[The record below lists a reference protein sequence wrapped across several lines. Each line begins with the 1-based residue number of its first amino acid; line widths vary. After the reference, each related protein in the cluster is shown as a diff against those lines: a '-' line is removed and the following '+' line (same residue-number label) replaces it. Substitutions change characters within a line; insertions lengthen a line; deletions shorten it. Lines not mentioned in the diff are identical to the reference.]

1 MFAGAGALSGT
12 PLAPRPACRGTLG
25 RNETNAP
32 AKARTTVRPLRH
44 TVHNAVEEPRR
55 SVTENDDNDLEP
67 TNWESVCTDP
77 VCSTRLVVNGQDL
90 PAFEDVSTAHF
101 RIRNGVVR
109 TPLVRSR
116 QLSAVTG
123 CNIFLKHEWQQAT
136 GSFKER
142 GARNSLLALDD
153 EQRAR
158 GVVAASAGNHA
169 LALAYHGAELGI
181 PVTVLMPSI
190 APLTKITKCRA
201 LGARVI
207 LEGDSI
213 ADAALAA
220 QQYVNDEGMKYI
232 NGFDDFN
239 IIAGAGSVGLEIL
252 EDAENIDAIVIPVG
266 GGGLIAGIS
275 LAVKTIN
282 PDVQIIGVEPN
293 RCASMAA
300 AMEAGE
306 VVKVT
311 MPGPTL
317 ADGLAVPTVGPRS
330 FEVCRNRVDKLV
342 TVSEK
347 DISVALLRLVELEK
361 LIQEGAGA
369 AGIAAVLAGK
379 LPELKGKNVAVLLCG
394 GNIDT
399 STLGNVLERGLVND
413 GRLIRFSCV
422 VPDRPGGIA
431 GLCATIAFV
440 GASIK
445 QINHE
450 RAWLQDDSH
459 SVQVDVTCEL
469 TGPQMAEKLYE
480 ALAEKYPVD
489 FTRPKSVLSGER
501 ASKQAEAF
509 SGVNMPAGNAS
520 NGAPP
525 SPATTNSPKKLPAP
539 ILYDYDTIVN
549 NVKPSAALVG
559 AVEDAFA
566 QLANGKVDVPMPMHI
581 GVAETAT
588 AGPGDCHIKGGYI
601 EGAPTW
607 TVKLA
612 CVSFY
617 KNVEKGLPAGS
628 GVFVVCD
635 ATNGAPKAVL
645 HENRYLT
652 DLRTGAAGAV
662 AVKHLA
668 VKGAKSVAFIGT
680 GVIAEAMARAT
691 ATVFGFEEAFA
702 YSPSPKK
709 SSNFCKKMSDELG
722 FPHYACA
729 TAEDAV
735 RAADV
740 VFTQTPGG
748 EWVVEEEWLRP
759 HALIICSGSDQ
770 PTKNE
775 IPPQILAN
783 SKVVTDIT
791 NQCARVGEVRSAIE
805 AGVMT
810 TDDVHAEIGEII
822 SGKKTGREGNERIV
836 CDLTGT
842 GAQDAA
848 IGSHVMDALRG
859 VTPGSANSIDTSK
872 PRLPAPKLYDYDTIV
887 NNVSPSKALTEAV
900 ENAFAQLAGGKVD
913 VPMPMHI
920 GVAETATAGPGDCHI
935 KGGYI
940 EGAPTWTVK
949 LACVSFY
956 KNVEKG
962 LPAGSGVFVVCD
974 ATNGAPKAV
983 LHENRYLT
991 DLRTGAAGAVAVKHL
1006 AVKGAKSV
1014 AFIGTGVI
1022 AESMARST
1030 ATVFDFKEAYAY
1042 SRDVS
1047 KASTFCD
1054 KMSAELGYEFNACA
1068 SAEDAVRAADVV
1080 FTQTPG
1086 GEWVLEEQWLRP
1098 HALIVCSGSDQ
1109 PTKNEI
1115 PPNVLKKAK
1124 VVTDITAQCARVG
1137 EVRSAIAAGVMTEQ
1151 DVHAELG
1158 QIVSGQ
1164 VKGRKGKELIVCD
1177 LTGTGAQDAAIGS
1190 YVMDVLD

>member
-1 MFAGAGALSGT
+1 MFAAAGALSGT
-12 PLAPRPACRGTLG
+12 PLAPRPACRGALG
-25 RNETNAP
+25 RNDRAP
-32 AKARTTVRPLRH
+32 RVPSKTARPLVRPLK
-44 TVHNAVEEPRR
+44 AVEEPRR
-55 SVTENDDNDLEP
+55 SETSAEDVPADLE
-67 TNWESVCTDP
+67 TVCADP

-116 QLSAVTG
+116 QLSAVTEM
-123 CNIFLKHEWQQAT
+123 NIFLKHEWQQAT

-142 GARNSLLALDD
+142 GARNSLLALTD
-153 EQRAR
+153 EQRKK

-201 LGARVI
+201 LGANVI

-220 QQYVNDEGMKYI
+220 QAYVRDEGMKYI

-252 EDAENIDAIVIPVG
+252 EDAENIDAIVVPVG
-266 GGGLIAGIS
+266 GGGLIAGVA

-282 PDVQIIGVEPN
+282 PNVQIIGVEPS

-317 ADGLAVPTVGPRS
+317 ADGLAVPAVGPRS
-330 FEVCRNRVDKLV
+330 FEVLRTRVDKLV

-413 GRLIRFSCV
+413 ERLIRFSCV

-459 SVQVDVTCEL
+459 SVQVTVTCEL
-469 TGPQMAEKLYE
+469 TGPQMADHLYE

-489 FTRPKSVLSGER
+489 FTRPKGNLSGER
-501 ASKQAEAF
+501 AAALNRNGQS
-509 SGVNMPAGNAS
+509 PA
-520 NGAPP
+520 APP
-525 SPATTNSPKKLPAP
+525 APAATAKAGQLPAP
-539 ILYDYDTIVN
+539 VLYDYDTIVN
-549 NVKPSAALVG
+549 NVKPSRALVE

-581 GVAETAT
+581 GVAETAA

-612 CVSFY
+612 NVSFY

-635 ATNGAPKAVL
+635 AANG
-645 HENRYLT
+645 
-652 DLRTGAAGAV
+652 G
-662 AVKHLA
+662 
-668 VKGAKSVAFIGT
+668 
-680 GVIAEAMARAT
+680 
-691 ATVFGFEEAFA
+691 
-702 YSPSPKK
+702 
-709 SSNFCKKMSDELG
+709 
-722 FPHYACA
+722 
-729 TAEDAV
+729 
-735 RAADV
+735 
-740 VFTQTPGG
+740 
-748 EWVVEEEWLRP
+748 
-759 HALIICSGSDQ
+759 
-770 PTKNE
+770 
-775 IPPQILAN
+775 
-783 SKVVTDIT
+783 
-791 NQCARVGEVRSAIE
+791 
-805 AGVMT
+805 
-810 TDDVHAEIGEII
+810 
-822 SGKKTGREGNERIV
+822 
-836 CDLTGT
+836 
-842 GAQDAA
+842 
-848 IGSHVMDALRG
+848 
-859 VTPGSANSIDTSK
+859 
-872 PRLPAPKLYDYDTIV
+872 
-887 NNVSPSKALTEAV
+887 
-900 ENAFAQLAGGKVD
+900 
-913 VPMPMHI
+913 
-920 GVAETATAGPGDCHI
+920 
-935 KGGYI
+935 
-940 EGAPTWTVK
+940 
-949 LACVSFY
+949 
-956 KNVEKG
+956 
-962 LPAGSGVFVVCD
+962 
-974 ATNGAPKAV
+974 PKAV

-1030 ATVFDFKEAYAY
+1030 ATVFGFEEAFAY

-1047 KASTFCD
+1047 KAQTFCD
-1054 KMSAELGYEFNACA
+1054 KMSEELGYPFAACG

-1086 GEWVLEEQWLRP
+1086 GEWVLEESWLRP

-1137 EVRSAIAAGVMTEQ
+1137 EVRSAIAAGVMTAE

-1158 QIVSGQ
+1158 QIVSGR

>member
-1 MFAGAGALSGT
+1 MYGFASALSGA
-12 PLAPRPACRGTLG
+12 PALAPPRTHAARRTRG
-25 RNETNAP
+25 RNNDRRRIVAP
-32 AKARTTVRPLRH
+32 RCSIS
-44 TVHNAVEEPRR
+44 EP
-55 SVTENDDNDLEP
+55 EP
-67 TNWESVCTDP
+67 TADASAASPDRGCDP
-77 VCSTRLVVNGQDL
+77 ADPNDCIVTPRKVVNGQDL

-109 TPLVRSR
+109 TPLVKSR
-116 QLSAVTG
+116 ALSAITG
-123 CNIFLKHEWQQAT
+123 MKIFLKHEWQQAT

-142 GARNSLLALDD
+142 GARNSLLALSA

-213 ADAALAA
+213 ADAAIAA
-220 QQYVNDEGMKYI
+220 QQYVENEGMKYI

-252 EDAENIDAIVIPVG
+252 EDAKDIDAIVVPVG
-266 GGGLIAGIS
+266 GGGLIAGIA

-282 PDVQIIGVEPN
+282 PNVQIIGVEPE
-293 RCASMAA
+293 RCPSMAA
-300 AMEAGE
+300 AMREGKAT
-306 VVKVT
+306 KVT

-330 FEVCRNRVDKLV
+330 FEVLRPRVDKLV

-347 DISVALLRLVELEK
+347 DISVALLRLVEQEK
-361 LIQEGAGA
+361 LVQEGAGA
-369 AGIAAVLAGK
+369 AGLAAVLAGK
-379 LPELKGKNVAVLLCG
+379 VDELKGKNVAVCLCG

-450 RAWLQDDSH
+450 RAWLQEDSH

-469 TGPQMAEKLYE
+469 TGPQMAENLHA

-489 FTRPKSVLSGER
+489 FTQPQAVIGAGPNGTEAGTPKGKDAGMMLGE
-501 ASKQAEAF
+501 SKR
-509 SGVNMPAGNAS
+509 
-520 NGAPP
+520 NGAAKGPQE
-525 SPATTNSPKKLPAP
+525 LPAP
-539 ILYDYDTIVN
+539 VLFDYDTIVN
-549 NVKPSAALVG
+549 NVKPAEELVL
-559 AVEDAFA
+559 AVEDAFS
-566 QLANGKVDVPMPMHI
+566 QLARGKVDVPLPMHI
-581 GVAETAT
+581 GVAETSA

-612 CVSFY
+612 NVSFY

-635 ATNGAPKAVL
+635 AANGAPKAVL

-652 DLRTGAAGAV
+652 DMRTGAAGAV

-680 GVIAEAMARAT
+680 GVIAEAMARSA
-691 ATVFGFEEAFA
+691 ATVYGFEEAYA
-702 YSPSPKK
+702 YSRDMVKNSA
-709 SSNFCKKMSDELG
+709 FCDKMAAELG
-722 FPHYACA
+722 YSFTACA

-735 RAADV
+735 RNADV
-740 VFTQTPGG
+740 IFTQTPGG
-748 EWVVEEEWLRP
+748 EWVLEEEWLRP
-759 HALIICSGSDQ
+759 HAFIIASGSDQ

-775 IPPQILAN
+775 IPPAILAKA
-783 SKVVTDIT
+783 KVVTDIT
-791 NQCARVGEVRSAIE
+791 AQCARVGELRSAIA
-805 AGVMT
+805 AGSMT
-810 TDDVHAEIGEII
+810 EEGVHAEIGQII
-822 SGKKTGREGNERIV
+822 NGEREGRQGKELIV

-848 IGSHVMDALRG
+848 IGSYVMKALGGVSPGAKAFTYDA
-859 VTPGSANSIDTSK
+859 SK
-872 PRLPAPKLYDYDTIV
+872 PRLPAPKLYDYDTIKASV
-887 NNVSPSKALTEAV
+887 APSKALTEAV
-900 ENAFAQLAGGKVD
+900 EDAFSKLSDGKVD
-913 VPMPMHI
+913 VPLPMHI
-920 GVAETATAGPGDCHI
+920 GIAETSAAGPGDCHI

-949 LACVSFY
+949 LANVSFY

-974 ATNGAPKAV
+974 AANGAPKAV

-991 DLRTGAAGAVAVKHL
+991 DMRTGAAGAVAVKHL

-1022 AESMARST
+1022 AEAMARSA
-1030 ATVFDFKEAYAY
+1030 ATVYGFEEAYAY
-1042 SRDVS
+1042 SRDMVKNS
-1047 KASTFCD
+1047 AFCD
-1054 KMSAELGYEFNACA
+1054 KMAAELGYSFTACA
-1068 SAEDAVRAADVV
+1068 TAEDAVRNADVI

-1086 GEWVLEEQWLRP
+1086 GEWVLEEEWLRP
-1098 HALIVCSGSDQ
+1098 HAFIIASGSDQ

-1115 PPNVLKKAK
+1115 PPAILAKAK

-1137 EVRSAIAAGVMTEQ
+1137 ELRSAIAAGSMTEEG
-1151 DVHAELG
+1151 VHAEIG
-1158 QIVSGQ
+1158 QIINGERE
-1164 VKGRKGKELIVCD
+1164 GRQGKELIVCD

-1190 YVMDVLD
+1190 YVMNVLD

>member
-1 MFAGAGALSGT
+1 MFAAAGALSGT
-12 PLAPRPACRGTLG
+12 PLAPRPACRGALG
-25 RNETNAP
+25 RNDRAP
-32 AKARTTVRPLRH
+32 RVPSKTARPLVRPLK
-44 TVHNAVEEPRR
+44 AVEEPRR
-55 SVTENDDNDLEP
+55 SETSAEDVPADLE
-67 TNWESVCTDP
+67 TVCADP

-116 QLSAVTG
+116 QLSAVTEM
-123 CNIFLKHEWQQAT
+123 NIFLKHEWQQAT

-142 GARNSLLALDD
+142 GARNSLLALTD
-153 EQRAR
+153 EQRKK

-201 LGARVI
+201 LGANVI

-220 QQYVNDEGMKYI
+220 QAYVRDEGMKYI

-252 EDAENIDAIVIPVG
+252 EDAENIDAIVVPVG
-266 GGGLIAGIS
+266 GGGLIAGVA

-282 PDVQIIGVEPN
+282 PNVQIIGVEPS

-317 ADGLAVPTVGPRS
+317 ADGLAVPAVGPRS
-330 FEVCRNRVDKLV
+330 FEVLRTRVDKLV

-413 GRLIRFSCV
+413 ERLIRFSCV

-459 SVQVDVTCEL
+459 SVQVTVTCEL
-469 TGPQMAEKLYE
+469 TGPQMADHLYE

-489 FTRPKSVLSGER
+489 FTRPKGNLSGER
-501 ASKQAEAF
+501 AAALNRNGQS
-509 SGVNMPAGNAS
+509 PA
-520 NGAPP
+520 APP
-525 SPATTNSPKKLPAP
+525 APAATAKAGQLPAP
-539 ILYDYDTIVN
+539 VLYDYDTIVN
-549 NVKPSAALVG
+549 NVKPSRALVE

-581 GVAETAT
+581 GVAETAA

-612 CVSFY
+612 NVSFY

-635 ATNGAPKAVL
+635 AANGGPKA
-645 HENRYLT
+645 
-652 DLRTGAAGAV
+652 
-662 AVKHLA
+662 
-668 VKGAKSVAFIGT
+668 I
-680 GVIAEAMARAT
+680 
-691 ATVFGFEEAFA
+691 
-702 YSPSPKK
+702 
-709 SSNFCKKMSDELG
+709 
-722 FPHYACA
+722 
-729 TAEDAV
+729 
-735 RAADV
+735 
-740 VFTQTPGG
+740 
-748 EWVVEEEWLRP
+748 
-759 HALIICSGSDQ
+759 
-770 PTKNE
+770 
-775 IPPQILAN
+775 
-783 SKVVTDIT
+783 
-791 NQCARVGEVRSAIE
+791 
-805 AGVMT
+805 
-810 TDDVHAEIGEII
+810 
-822 SGKKTGREGNERIV
+822 
-836 CDLTGT
+836 
-842 GAQDAA
+842 
-848 IGSHVMDALRG
+848 
-859 VTPGSANSIDTSK
+859 
-872 PRLPAPKLYDYDTIV
+872 
-887 NNVSPSKALTEAV
+887 
-900 ENAFAQLAGGKVD
+900 
-913 VPMPMHI
+913 
-920 GVAETATAGPGDCHI
+920 
-935 KGGYI
+935 
-940 EGAPTWTVK
+940 
-949 LACVSFY
+949 
-956 KNVEKG
+956 
-962 LPAGSGVFVVCD
+962 
-974 ATNGAPKAV
+974 

-1030 ATVFDFKEAYAY
+1030 ATVFGFEEAFAY

-1047 KASTFCD
+1047 KAQTFCD
-1054 KMSAELGYEFNACA
+1054 KMSEELGYPFAACG

-1086 GEWVLEEQWLRP
+1086 GEWVLEESWLRP

-1137 EVRSAIAAGVMTEQ
+1137 EVRSAIAAGVMTAE

-1158 QIVSGQ
+1158 QIVSGK

>member
-1 MFAGAGALSGT
+1 MRGTPMSARPLARSPSALSRKQRHHAGAARRA
-12 PLAPRPACRGTLG
+12 APRAAIQDNTPPAGVTSADADAEYCDPMTQ
-25 RNETNAP
+25 ECP
-32 AKARTTVRPLRH
+32 QV
-44 TVHNAVEEPRR
+44 PRQ
-55 SVTENDDNDLEP
+55 
-67 TNWESVCTDP
+67 
-77 VCSTRLVVNGQDL
+77 VVNGQDL
-90 PAFEDVSTAHF
+90 PIFEDVSTAHF
-101 RIRNGVVR
+101 RIRSGVVR
-109 TPLVRSR
+109 SR
-116 QLSAVTG
+116 CTKSKSLSAITG
-123 CNIFLKHEWQQAT
+123 MNILIKHEWEQAT

-142 GARNSLLALDD
+142 GARNALLALD
-153 EQRAR
+153 EAQRAR

-169 LALAYHGAELGI
+169 LALAYHGKDLGI

-190 APLTKITKCRA
+190 APLTKISKCRA
-201 LGARVI
+201 LGANVI

-220 QQYVNDEGMKYI
+220 KRFVENQGMKYI

-252 EDAENIDAIVIPVG
+252 EDIKDVDAIVVPVG
-266 GGGLIAGIS
+266 GGGLIAGVA

-282 PDVQIIGVEPN
+282 PNVMVIGVEPD
-293 RCASMAA
+293 RCPSMAA
-300 AMEAGE
+300 AFAAGK
-306 VVKVT
+306 VVKFD

-330 FEVCRNRVDKLV
+330 FEVCRPRVDKLV
-342 TVSEK
+342 TVSER
-347 DISVALLRLVELEK
+347 DISVGLLRLVECEK
-361 LIQEGAGA
+361 LVQEGAGA
-369 AGIAAVLAGK
+369 AGMAACLAGK
-379 LPELKGKNVAVLLCG
+379 LPELEGKTVVVLLCG

-399 STLGNVLERGLVND
+399 NTLGNTLERGLVND
-413 GRLIRFSCV
+413 GRLCRFSVV

-431 GLCATIAFV
+431 GLTAVIAEV

-450 RAWLQDDSH
+450 RAWLQEDSH

-469 TGPQMAEKLYE
+469 TGIAMADTLYE
-480 ALAEKYPVD
+480 ELSARYKVD
-489 FTRPKSVLSGER
+489 FTRPKSALTNTAAAPMSSPISFPTSANAADVAKPSSGPQR
-501 ASKQAEAF
+501 
-509 SGVNMPAGNAS
+509 
-520 NGAPP
+520 
-525 SPATTNSPKKLPAP
+525 LPAP
-539 ILYDYDTIVN
+539 VLYDYDTIVN
-549 NVKPSAALVG
+549 NVKPARALVE
-559 AVEDAFA
+559 AVEAAFA
-566 QLANGKVDVPMPMHI
+566 ELAKGKVDVPLPMHI
-581 GVAETAT
+581 GIAETAA

-635 ATNGAPKAVL
+635 ATNGGPKAVL

-652 DLRTGAAGAV
+652 DMRTGAAGAV
-662 AVKHLA
+662 CVKHLA

-680 GVIAEAMARAT
+680 GVIAESMARST
-691 ATVFGFEEAFA
+691 ATVYGFEQGYGYSRNIDKATAF
-702 YSPSPKK
+702 
-709 SSNFCKKMSDELG
+709 CDKMQKELG
-722 FPHYACA
+722 YDFKACDS
-729 TAEDAV
+729 AEEAV
-735 RAADV
+735 RNADV

-748 EWVVEEEWLRP
+748 EWVLDLAWLKP
-759 HALIICSGSDQ
+759 HATIIASGSDQ

-775 IPPQILAN
+775 IPPEILMNA
-783 SKVVTDIT
+783 KVVTDIT
-791 NQCARVGEVRSAIE
+791 AQCSRVGELRSAIE
-805 AGVMT
+805 AGLMT
-810 TDDVHAEIGEII
+810 EANVHAEIGQII
-822 SGKKTGREGNERIV
+822 SGEREGRVGNERIV

-848 IGSHVMDALRG
+848 IGSYVMEVLDG
-859 VTPGSANSIDTSK
+859 VRPGEAANADPSK

-887 NNVSPSKALTEAV
+887 SKVKPNKELTESV
-900 ENAFAQLAGGKVD
+900 EAAFAELAKGKVD
-913 VPMPMHI
+913 VPLPMHI
-920 GVAETATAGPGDCHI
+920 GIAETAAAGPGDCHI

-974 ATNGAPKAV
+974 ATNGGPKAV

-991 DLRTGAAGAVAVKHL
+991 DMRTGAAGAVCVKHL

-1030 ATVFDFKEAYAY
+1030 ATVYGFEQGYGY
-1042 SRDVS
+1042 SRNID
-1047 KASTFCD
+1047 KATAFCD
-1054 KMSAELGYEFNACA
+1054 KMQKELGYDFKACD
-1068 SAEDAVRAADVV
+1068 SAEEAVRNADVV

-1086 GEWVLEEQWLRP
+1086 GEWVLDLAWLKP
-1098 HALIVCSGSDQ
+1098 HATIIASGSDQ

-1115 PPNVLKKAK
+1115 PPEVMKKAK
-1124 VVTDITAQCARVG
+1124 VITDITAQCVRVG
-1137 EVRSAIAAGVMTEQ
+1137 EVRSAVAAGVMKES

-1158 QIVSGQ
+1158 EIINGSK
-1164 VKGRKGKELIVCD
+1164 KGRQGKELIVCD

-1190 YVMDVLD
+1190 YVMNVLD

>member
-1 MFAGAGALSGT
+1 MFAAAGALSGT
-12 PLAPRPACRGTLG
+12 PLAPRPACRGALG
-25 RNETNAP
+25 RNDRAP
-32 AKARTTVRPLRH
+32 RVPSKTARPLVRPLK
-44 TVHNAVEEPRR
+44 AVEEPRR
-55 SVTENDDNDLEP
+55 SETSAEDVPADLE
-67 TNWESVCTDP
+67 TVCADP

-116 QLSAVTG
+116 QLSAVTEM
-123 CNIFLKHEWQQAT
+123 NIFLKHEWQQAT

-142 GARNSLLALDD
+142 GARNSLLALTD
-153 EQRAR
+153 EQRKK

-201 LGARVI
+201 LGANVI

-220 QQYVNDEGMKYI
+220 QAYVRDEGMKYI

-252 EDAENIDAIVIPVG
+252 EDAENIDAIVVPVG
-266 GGGLIAGIS
+266 GGGLIAGVA

-282 PDVQIIGVEPN
+282 SNVQIIGVEPS

-317 ADGLAVPTVGPRS
+317 ADGLAVPAVGPRS
-330 FEVCRNRVDKLV
+330 FEVLRTRVDKLV

-413 GRLIRFSCV
+413 ERLIRFSCV

-459 SVQVDVTCEL
+459 SVQVTVTCEL
-469 TGPQMAEKLYE
+469 TGPQMADHLYE

-489 FTRPKSVLSGER
+489 FTRPKSEFSGER
-501 ASKQAEAF
+501 AAALNRNGQS
-509 SGVNMPAGNAS
+509 PA
-520 NGAPP
+520 APP
-525 SPATTNSPKKLPAP
+525 APAATAKAGQLPAP
-539 ILYDYDTIVN
+539 VLYDYDTIVN
-549 NVKPSAALVG
+549 NVKPSRALVE

-581 GVAETAT
+581 GVAETAA

-612 CVSFY
+612 NVSFY

-635 ATNGAPKAVL
+635 AANG
-645 HENRYLT
+645 
-652 DLRTGAAGAV
+652 G
-662 AVKHLA
+662 
-668 VKGAKSVAFIGT
+668 
-680 GVIAEAMARAT
+680 
-691 ATVFGFEEAFA
+691 
-702 YSPSPKK
+702 
-709 SSNFCKKMSDELG
+709 
-722 FPHYACA
+722 
-729 TAEDAV
+729 
-735 RAADV
+735 
-740 VFTQTPGG
+740 
-748 EWVVEEEWLRP
+748 
-759 HALIICSGSDQ
+759 
-770 PTKNE
+770 
-775 IPPQILAN
+775 
-783 SKVVTDIT
+783 
-791 NQCARVGEVRSAIE
+791 
-805 AGVMT
+805 
-810 TDDVHAEIGEII
+810 
-822 SGKKTGREGNERIV
+822 
-836 CDLTGT
+836 
-842 GAQDAA
+842 
-848 IGSHVMDALRG
+848 
-859 VTPGSANSIDTSK
+859 
-872 PRLPAPKLYDYDTIV
+872 
-887 NNVSPSKALTEAV
+887 
-900 ENAFAQLAGGKVD
+900 
-913 VPMPMHI
+913 
-920 GVAETATAGPGDCHI
+920 
-935 KGGYI
+935 
-940 EGAPTWTVK
+940 
-949 LACVSFY
+949 
-956 KNVEKG
+956 
-962 LPAGSGVFVVCD
+962 
-974 ATNGAPKAV
+974 PKAV

-1030 ATVFDFKEAYAY
+1030 ATVFGFEEAFAY

-1047 KASTFCD
+1047 KAQTFCD
-1054 KMSAELGYEFNACA
+1054 KMSEELGYPFAACG

-1086 GEWVLEEQWLRP
+1086 GEWVLEESWLRP

-1137 EVRSAIAAGVMTEQ
+1137 EVRSAIAAGVMTAE

-1158 QIVSGQ
+1158 QIVSGR